1 MKNLPFYQKLGYL
14 GALPFLLCVLGLM
27 VFDNTFLRS
36 FFILTQMAYGGMI
49 LSFLG
54 GVHWA
59 HALPREDYNQMGL
72 AMLPTILGLC
82 LFILPVVLKVYTLSL
97 FGMSIG
103 FLALF
108 IMDKRYLNADWLP
121 NGYIEFRR
129 KITMIVFTCLAVSTG
144 LVVFSG

>member
-1 MKNLPFYQKLGYL
+1 MPYYQKLGYL
-14 GALPFLLCVLGLM
+14 GALPFILCVLGL
-27 VFDNTFLRS
+27 VAFDHEYLRN

-59 HALPREDYNQMGL
+59 HALPRNDRHQMGL
-72 AMLPTILGLC
+72 AMLPTICGLC

-97 FGMSIG
+97 FGMAIG

-108 IMDKRYLNADWLP
+108 IMDKRYLNGDQIP
-121 NGYIEFRR
+121 NGYILFRR
-129 KITMIVFTCLAVSTG
+129 KITLIVFTCLAVSVAIVT
-144 LVVFSG
+144 FSG